1 MSEPKLLLIGFFADV
16 LDGELWAE
24 VPFGFWSVV
33 FFVFGCI
40 VGSFLNV
47 CIHRMPLGQSL
58 VSPPSHCPHC
68 RYSIPWYLNVPLF
81 TWLWLRGRCA
91 NCKAAISPRYV
102 LVELLTGLLFLGG
115 WVHSGAESA
124 GVALALA
131 LLFSGLIVATFI
143 DFEHYIIP
151 DEITLGGIVAGLVVS
166 GLIPA
171 VHHQTQPALALALSA
186 LGAGVGAGITYAVLR
201 FGKLAFGKQKIRFGK
216 PTRVE
221 FRETG
226 VVIEGEETPFEEI
239 FYRPTDRIE
248 LQASR
253 VEALGRTWT
262 DVPVRLSTLRL
273 DIGAEQFDPEK
284 VPNMVATTDRIQIPR
299 EAMGFGDVKFLG
311 AIGAF
316 IGWQGAVFSL
326 MASAVIGAFFGISLI
341 LMGKR
346 EWSAKLPYGPYIAV
360 AALLWVFCGRP
371 LTEWYVR
378 RIGVI

>member
-1 MSEPKLLLIGFFADV
+1 M
-16 LDGELWAE
+16 
-24 VPFGFWSVV
+24 
-33 FFVFGCI
+33 
-40 VGSFLNV
+40 
-47 CIHRMPLGQSL
+47 
-58 VSPPSHCPHC
+58 
-68 RYSIPWYLNVPLF
+68 
-81 TWLWLRGRCA
+81 
-91 NCKAAISPRYV
+91 
-102 LVELLTGLLFLGG
+102 
-115 WVHSGAESA
+115 
-124 GVALALA
+124 
-131 LLFSGLIVATFI
+131 
-143 DFEHYIIP
+143 
-151 DEITLGGIVAGLVVS
+151 
-166 GLIPA
+166 
-171 VHHQTQPALALALSA
+171 
-186 LGAGVGAGITYAVLR
+186 
-201 FGKLAFGKQKIRFGK
+201 
-216 PTRVE
+216 
-221 FRETG
+221 
-226 VVIEGEETPFEEI
+226 IEGEETPFEEI

-253 VEALGRTWT
+253 VEALGRTWA

-273 DIGAEQFDPEK
+273 DIGEDHFDPEK
-284 VPNMVATTDRIQIPR
+284 VPNMVATTDRILIPR